1 MLATIICW
9 IIVII
14 MFYIFYRMLKSKIKK
29 MFGFEYTNTHSY
41 QDYQSYQEETS
52 IDSTEAVD
60 KMIIHALKYHETLT
74 FEEER
79 LKTSTG
85 YEAIDI
91 YDRINSLIQN
101 SSRIADELQR
111 NESELVPGNS
121 SSSIEGFKVTMSNYD
136 VKINLIGWTV
146 GMSLSHLQSL
156 SSVNDLKDEIDNGL
170 ILSHDA
176 FRTY

>member
-1 MLATIICW
+1 
-9 IIVII
+9 
-14 MFYIFYRMLKSKIKK
+14 
-29 MFGFEYTNTHSY
+29 
-41 QDYQSYQEETS
+41 EEQ
-52 IDSTEAVD
+52 
-60 KMIIHALKYHETLT
+60 
-74 FEEER
+74 R

-121 SSSIEGFKVTMSNYD
+121 SSSIEGFKVTMSNND

-156 SSVNDLKDEIDNGL
+156 SSVNDLKDE
-170 ILSHDA
+170 
-176 FRTY
+176 